1 MTTPKKDISRERM
14 RTIERE
20 TERNI
25 RRIQD
30 SVSDEEWSDE
40 PRTSPTI
47 NVHVSPPSFKEKLSE
62 SLAPT
67 PAKAKVVLIV
77 STVSAIIAVVFE
89 TLRQLGVLH

>member
-1 MTTPKKDISRERM
+1 MNPQDPVSREKM

-30 SVSDEEWSDE
+30 SVSDEEWNDE

-47 NVHVSPPSFKEKLSE
+47 NVNLSPSTFKEKLSE

-67 PAKAKVVLIV
+67 PAKARVVLIV